1 MLHDAIGT
9 FQMNYKA
16 AQRRARARSLKNM
29 ECAEREVLNRAYL
42 EAVRKVT
49 KLESATWTAE
59 QKASVIAAAKEAL
72 AALNRHRKEHGC

>member
-16 AQRRARARSLKNM
+16 AQRLGGERSLRNM
-29 ECAEREVLNRAYL
+29 ECAEREMLNRAYL
-42 EAVRKVT
+42 EAVRKVA

-59 QKASVIAAAKEAL
+59 QKASIISAAKEAL